1 MIKNKK
7 IKWLL
12 YSIAISVLA
21 IIFLLV
27 FLPQINSQK
36 ENDSKESTTKT
47 TISKEKKV
55 ESSKPKET
63 YHLSEAEKEQLRQR
77 FTSLKEINQEV
88 IAYIYAPGTQL
99 DEPVLHTRDNYKYL
113 EQTITGEYSPYMGA
127 VFMDKDNYPNFQDRL
142 TWLFGHAR
150 GSTVSDHR
158 MFNDVNFYDN
168 QTYFNEH
175 PYFVI
180 ETPERYYYY
189 EAAFMIIVPETTS
202 FYRTSFENDH
212 VFLEQLREV
221 QKEAI
226 VKNEAIEINA
236 SDRYLV
242 LSTCRE
248 EDKSIRSNLYLRQIP
263 DTELPEFLVKNK
275 ERLTYMP
282 TR

>member
-7 IKWLL
+7 IKWLFG
-12 YSIAISVLA
+12 IALSVLA
-21 IIFLLV
+21 ITFLLV

-36 ENDSKESTTKT
+36 ENVSKELPTKT
-47 TISKEKKV
+47 TISKEEKKV
-55 ESSKPKET
+55 EPSKPKET

-99 DEPVLHTRDNYKYL
+99 DEPVLHTGDNHKYL

-127 VFMDKDNYPNFQDRL
+127 VFMDMDNHPNFQDRL

-150 GSTVSDHR
+150 GNTVPDHR
-158 MFNDVNFYDN
+158 MFNDVNFYDD

-175 PYFVI
+175 PYLVI

-189 EAAFMIIVPETTS
+189 EAAFMIIVPETTA
-202 FYRTSFENDH
+202 FYRTSFENDQ

-248 EDKSIRSNLYLRQIP
+248 EDETIRSNLYLRQIP
-263 DTELPEFLVKNK
+263 DTELPEFLAKNK
-275 ERLTYMP
+275 EKLTYVP